1 MKIEKISDGNK
12 TLHKCKIIN
21 LELAST
27 HCCMPLWLKGLLSF
41 WSVYLCHGNG
51 KLILQNRASPE
62 AMYQARLSVINGP

>member
-1 MKIEKISDGNK
+1 M
-12 TLHKCKIIN
+12 N

>member
-1 MKIEKISDGNK
+1 MEIQ
-12 TLHKCKIIN
+12 LYIN
-21 LELAST
+21 IKNLNLDLAST

-51 KLILQNRASPE
+51 KAYTAEASPE